1 MNYMLIKKIIE
12 EILKNHACPECKTPY
27 LEQDM
32 ILHTNAKLKSIDL
45 TLTCSKCSL
54 SWIVR
59 ADVYM
64 WWTRIESDLVENKS
78 KINDKDI
85 ITLSRKL
92 KWNVNISDI
101 FNK

>member
-1 MNYMLIKKIIE
+1 MLIKKIIE

-54 SWIVR
+54 S
-59 ADVYM
+59 
-64 WWTRIESDLVENKS
+64 
-78 KINDKDI
+78 
-85 ITLSRKL
+85 
-92 KWNVNISDI
+92 
-101 FNK
+101 